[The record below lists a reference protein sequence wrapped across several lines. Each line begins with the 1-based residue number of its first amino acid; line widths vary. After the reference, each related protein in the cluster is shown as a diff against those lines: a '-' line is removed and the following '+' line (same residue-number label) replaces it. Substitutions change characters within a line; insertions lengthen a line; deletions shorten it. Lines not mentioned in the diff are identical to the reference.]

1 MKVTKEKKG
10 DELTVKVSGSVNA
23 TTVSM
28 FSDALSNELSGVKT
42 LNFDFEE
49 LEYISS
55 AGLRVIL
62 TAYKTLKKNNGK
74 IVLHKLNDEVWEIF
88 HVTGLLEFF
97 DVEKDD

>member
-62 TAYKTLKKNNGK
+62 AAYKTLKKNNGR
-74 IVLHKLNDEVWEIF
+74 IVLHKLNDEVWEVF